1 MRFVTHEVFAK
12 QPVRGTDAY
21 PFRVCFHTWSNRYT
35 MLILLALVPV
45 MKLGARIVLN
55 DIIVPEPRDLFG
67 QATSAC

>member
-1 MRFVTHEVFAK
+1 
-12 QPVRGTDAY
+12 
-21 PFRVCFHTWSNRYT
+21 